1 MHRIPSEPKTNPQF
15 GTAVSRRPIGVFDSG
30 VGGLSIIKVI
40 QQYLPNEDIVY
51 IADQAFAPY
60 GGQTEETITQR
71 SQYLVNS
78 LIEKN
83 CKAIVIACNTATAV
97 SIARLR
103 ATASIPIIGI
113 EPGIKPAALR
123 SETGVIGILATPQTL
138 KSTAFLDLKER
149 FTENVNIES
158 QACPRFVELIEKG
171 VFYGDEVKSAVS
183 DYVAPLLE
191 KQADQ
196 IVLGCTHY
204 SFLTNEIS
212 RLLQGKAA
220 IIDTAHPVVVELER
234 VLDKHHLINDSVLRN
249 TLYFTS
255 GDPYKSSRVMSQLL
269 GNNVHVY
276 ALSKFF
282 LEE

>member
-1 MHRIPSEPKTNPQF
+1 MYRIPSDPKKTPQF
-15 GTAVSRRPIGVFDSG
+15 GAAVSRRPIGVFDSG

-40 QQYLPNEDIVY
+40 QQYLPNEDIIY

-97 SIARLR
+97 SIAHLR

-113 EPGIKPAALR
+113 EPGIKPAAIR
-123 SETGVIGILATPQTL
+123 SKTGVIGILATPQTL

-149 FTENVNIES
+149 FTESVNIEL

-171 VFYGDEVKSAVS
+171 VFHGDEVKSAVS

-191 KQADQ
+191 KGVDQ

-212 RLLQGKAA
+212 RLSQSKAA
-220 IIDTAHPVVVELER
+220 IIDTAHAVVVELER
-234 VLDKHHLINDSVLRN
+234 VLEKRWLLSASVKQN

-255 GDPYKSSRVMSQLL
+255 GKPCESSKVMSQLL
-269 GNNVHVY
+269 GVHIKVS
-276 ALSKFF
+276 ALS
-282 LEE
+282 